1 MGAKISFARFR
12 PYIAILSIA
21 ALTWSAMFFAIGY
34 PYWKMI
40 LITAIGIAISPL
52 IWQAFGVYKI
62 KLKSQE
68 GLENGEVYQKIE
80 KFSKWRKEL
89 IIFKRTWNS
98 FCCCCWDRYC
108 SSWLCR

>member
-1 MGAKISFARFR
+1 
-12 PYIAILSIA
+12 
-21 ALTWSAMFFAIGY
+21 
-34 PYWKMI
+34 MI

-80 KFSKWRKEL
+80 SLVNGE
-89 IIFKRTWNS
+89 RTHN
-98 FCCCCWDRYC
+98 F
-108 SSWLCR
+108 